1 MKLLLKP
8 NPKRKHRLRFIDSLN
23 FIGSSLDSLSESLKI
38 SNHKIEILNIYLKT
52 KENNDETL
60 QMCLEK
66 GVFSYEYMSDD
77 SRLMEGKLPA
87 KKKKIYS
94 ELKGENISDY
104 KYNCALNLLKTA
116 NCETI
121 KDCMNLYLIVDVLLL

>member
-8 NPKRKHRLRFIDSLN
+8 KNPKRKHRLRFIDSLN

-77 SRLMEGKLPA
+77 SRLTL
-87 KKKKIYS
+87 
-94 ELKGENISDY
+94 
-104 KYNCALNLLKTA
+104 
-116 NCETI
+116 
-121 KDCMNLYLIVDVLLL
+121 